1 MTITPGALSVLDAAA
16 YLGVSRRTLYRI
28 SAECGTG
35 PSALPVAHIRGRRV
49 FRVRDLDAYLARQV
63 VQGGRRTA

>member
-1 MTITPGALSVLDAAA
+1 MTAPVGALGVMDAAA

-35 PSALPVAHIRGRRV
+35 PSALPVTHIRGRRV

-63 VQGGRRTA
+63 VTGGRRSA